1 MVATRVWQ
9 KNAHVDCHTY
19 HDRPKKIVILGGFSR
34 GLYCYILVTFLNCY
48 NFVTYAEQSKEE
60 TMQQG
65 AGNNAQLIAFI
76 DRLKGCNSRDEA
88 WGILDQELKNN
99 GIDNALYGF
108 ATKNA
113 NNIEEELLF
122 HSHRDDFFE
131 GYGAEG
137 VKGDWATVHCSQH
150 ISSILWNTT
159 ELRSTLSPEQIEIEN
174 YAFDFNI
181 PESETSFSKRPLL
194 RDFE

>member
-1 MVATRVWQ
+1 
-9 KNAHVDCHTY
+9 
-19 HDRPKKIVILGGFSR
+19 
-34 GLYCYILVTFLNCY
+34 
-48 NFVTYAEQSKEE
+48 
-60 TMQQG
+60 MQQG

-122 HSHRDDFFE
+122 DSHRDDFFE
-131 GYGAEG
+131 GYGA
-137 VKGDWATVHCSQH
+137 V
-150 ISSILWNTT
+150 ISRCQTAYKSM
-159 ELRSTLSPEQIEIEN
+159 R
-174 YAFDFNI
+174 
-181 PESETSFSKRPLL
+181 
-194 RDFE
+194 